1 MQHNLW
7 ENKEAREWRENQDTA
22 ISEYPDYHSRYLE
35 NRGKATQSKA
45 SAVVNAQGGGGENK
59 DSLFL
64 SLFYSY
70 VVVASFIVS
79 IRSNYSYGFFD
90 LIESLAKPFELFM
103 NNSPHAVGHSII
115 FAVLIIPV
123 LIINC
128 KEKYQW
134 VVGFLLWVFVVFPVA
149 RFYVF

>member
-1 MQHNLW
+1 
-7 ENKEAREWRENQDTA
+7 
-22 ISEYPDYHSRYLE
+22 
-35 NRGKATQSKA
+35 
-45 SAVVNAQGGGGENK
+45 VVNAQGGGGENK